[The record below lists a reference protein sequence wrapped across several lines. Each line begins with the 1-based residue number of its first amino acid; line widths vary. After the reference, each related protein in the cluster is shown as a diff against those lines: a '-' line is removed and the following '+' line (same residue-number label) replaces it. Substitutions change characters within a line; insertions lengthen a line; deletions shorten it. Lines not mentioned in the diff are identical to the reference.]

1 MGDVEHE
8 WVNDE
13 YEDAELGDRRRSNRL
28 VLMAQAMAESPA
40 TSFPKV
46 FTEDA
51 DLEGAYRFFNNRRI
65 SPESI
70 LRPHVMRTIE
80 RVGDSDAVL
89 AIHDSTLMAY
99 RAGGKRKGLHSLRK
113 GEQEFLAHVTL
124 AVSAEGARQPLGVLG
139 LSGQKKERRNG
150 RKPTIHRKD
159 KSEFPSDYDRWLER
173 IQDVES
179 LPFKEGQLIHVAD
192 READDY
198 ELLGEIIALG
208 SRFVIRSSHNRRLAP
223 DVHEEEKLHDV
234 LASAEVVAKRSI
246 LISSRL
252 GNERGPD
259 SLKAHPAREGR
270 KAEVEIL
277 KAKATIK
284 RPECPKTEGLE
295 EGIEINLV
303 HVREPQPP
311 EGQPA
316 VDWLLLTTEAIASV
330 EDVERVVDIYR
341 TRWLIEEY
349 FKALKSGCSYEKR
362 QLSTLHALTNALA
375 LFAPIAWR
383 QLLMRSAAQEH
394 QDAPASTVFTQ
405 DELFVLKAKAR
416 KRCLLPE
423 NPTVRDA
430 FLSIAA
436 LGGHLK
442 RNGPPGWKTLN
453 SGYEDFMKWMIGFY
467 LAKNSSE
474 I

>member
-1 MGDVEHE
+1 
-8 WVNDE
+8 
-13 YEDAELGDRRRSNRL
+13 
-28 VLMAQAMAESPA
+28 
-40 TSFPKV
+40 
-46 FTEDA
+46 
-51 DLEGAYRFFNNRRI
+51 
-65 SPESI
+65 
-70 LRPHVMRTIE
+70 
-80 RVGDSDAVL
+80 
-89 AIHDSTLMAY
+89 
-99 RAGGKRKGLHSLRK
+99 
-113 GEQEFLAHVTL
+113 
-124 AVSAEGARQPLGVLG
+124 
-139 LSGQKKERRNG
+139 
-150 RKPTIHRKD
+150 
-159 KSEFPSDYDRWLER
+159 
-173 IQDVES
+173 
-179 LPFKEGQLIHVAD
+179 VAD

-341 TRWLIEEY
+341 ARWLIEEY